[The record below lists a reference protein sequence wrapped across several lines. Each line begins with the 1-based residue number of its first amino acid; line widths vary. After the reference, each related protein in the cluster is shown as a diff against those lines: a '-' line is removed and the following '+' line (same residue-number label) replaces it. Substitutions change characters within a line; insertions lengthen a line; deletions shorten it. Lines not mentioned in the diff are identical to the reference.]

1 MTDFMTVDNFVT
13 ELLSLPPDVDLIA
26 DSIYGV
32 SQTLDGRRIAEEY
45 VRRLKLADRV
55 IVPDSSNAPGFSSPN
70 HANEN
75 KSGGG
80 WSEVA
85 KKGPQA
91 PKEES
96 SAAFKV
102 VGKKKGAKR

>member
-1 MTDFMTVDNFVT
+1 MT
-13 ELLSLPPDVDLIA
+13 ELLSLPPEVEIIA

-45 VRRLKLADRV
+45 VRRRKLADRG
-55 IVPDSSNAPGFSSPN
+55 IVPDTANNPSFSSSSNT
-70 HANEN
+70 NEN

-85 KKGPQA
+85 KKGP

-96 SAAFKV
+96 NAAFKV
-102 VGKKKGAKR
+102 VGGKKKGGKR